1 MSMVWPIALIVF
13 SNIFYQIFA
22 KSVPKQIDPMASLTV
37 TYLVGAICSAIM
49 FFVMNRGGNLIAEY
63 KKLNFAP
70 LLLGLCIVGLEAGY
84 IYAYKNGWSVST
96 APLVQSAFLS
106 VALIFVGALLYKESI
121 TATKVIGVAICLVG
135 LYFINK

>member
-37 TYLVGAICSAIM
+37 TYLVGAVCSAIM
-49 FFVMNRGGNLIAEY
+49 FFVMNRGGSLIAEY

-121 TATKVIGVAICLVG
+121 TATKVIGIAICLVG

>member
-37 TYLVGAICSAIM
+37 TYLVGAVCSAIM
-49 FFVMNRGGNLIAEY
+49 FFVMSKGGSLIAEY

-121 TATKVIGVAICLVG
+121 TATKVIGIAICLVG

>member
-49 FFVMNRGGNLIAEY
+49 FFVMNRGGSLIAEY

>member
-37 TYLVGAICSAIM
+37 TYLVGAVCSAIM
-49 FFVMNRGGNLIAEY
+49 FFVMNRGGSLIAEY

-106 VALIFVGALLYKESI
+106 IALIFVGALLYKESI
-121 TATKVIGVAICLVG
+121 TATKVIGIAICLVG

>member
-37 TYLVGAICSAIM
+37 TYLVGAVCSAIM
-49 FFVMNRGGNLIAEY
+49 FFVMNRGGSLIAEY

-121 TATKVIGVAICLVG
+121 TATKVIGIAICLIG

>member
-1 MSMVWPIALIVF
+1 
-13 SNIFYQIFA
+13 
-22 KSVPKQIDPMASLTV
+22 MASLTV

>member
-1 MSMVWPIALIVF
+1 MAMVWPIALIVF

-37 TYLVGAICSAIM
+37 TYLVGAVCSAIM
-49 FFVMNRGGNLIAEY
+49 FFVMNRGGSLIAEY

-121 TATKVIGVAICLVG
+121 TATKVIGIAICLIG

>member
-37 TYLVGAICSAIM
+37 TYLVGAVCSAIM
-49 FFVMNRGGNLIAEY
+49 FFVMSKGGSLIAEY

>member
-1 MSMVWPIALIVF
+1 MVWPIALIVF

-22 KSVPKQIDPMASLTV
+22 KSVPKQIDPIASLTV